1 MISAIIACFV
11 IGYTVIVFEH
21 PLRLDKTVPALL
33 MGAICWAL
41 ISLGFNSGALN
52 IVDGHEH
59 LFTLSHEI
67 MDVVKAAIAAGGA
80 DEQLIQAFTQAIT
93 QVPELLPE
101 LQTEYVH
108 RFEETLHHMHDM
120 GTAVTGANIEEAF
133 HHTNEEGFGSNLLH
147 HLGKTA
153 EILIFLIG
161 AMTIVEIVDLHR
173 GFDILKGWI
182 STRSK
187 KKLLW
192 IVGAL
197 GFILSAIIDNLTATI
212 VLVTLLRKLVPNREE
227 RIWYVAMIVIAANA
241 GGAWSPIGDVT
252 TTMLWIGKR
261 VTTLGLVEYLILP
274 SLVCFVVPFLIASY
288 LKPFQGNISSP
299 ELESNEGVSE
309 SNERLLSSKTML
321 FLGLGMIVFVPI
333 FKTITHLP
341 PYIGMMLSLGVV
353 WLVSE
358 YIHPEE
364 DFTDERKEV
373 YSAHKALSRI
383 EMSSI
388 LFFLGILMGV
398 AALETIAIGNV
409 GALRAVADQLRA
421 IIPNQDIVIFILGF
435 LSAIIDNVPLVAAS
449 MGMYDLKVFAEDDKL
464 WHFIAYSAG
473 TGGSMLIIGS
483 AAGVAAM
490 GMERIDFIWYF
501 KKIAWLAFIGFAA
514 GAAVF
519 LLIEHFINPIA
530 G

>member
-1 MISAIIACFV
+1 MLTAVIACFV
-11 IGYTVIVFEH
+11 IGYIVIVFEH
-21 PLRLDKTVPALL
+21 PLHLDKTVPALL

-41 ISLGFNSGALN
+41 ISLGFNGGLLDV
-52 IVDGHEH
+52 VDGHEH
-59 LFTLSHEI
+59 LFTMSHEVLDAI
-67 MDVVKAAIAAGGA
+67 KAAIASGGT
-80 DEQLIQAFTQAIT
+80 DEQLTQAVT
-93 QVPELLPE
+93 QSLADVGSLTPEIQQE
-101 LQTEYVH
+101 FVH
-108 RFEETLHHMHDM
+108 RFEETLHHMHDVS
-120 GTAVTGANIEEAF
+120 TAVTVENISEAF

-182 STRSK
+182 NTRSR

-192 IVGAL
+192 IVGIL

-212 VLVTLLRKLVPNREE
+212 VLVTLLRKLVPDREQ

-252 TTMLWIGKR
+252 TTMLWIGDR
-261 VTTLGLVEYLILP
+261 VSVSGLMEYLIVP
-274 SLVCFVVPFLIASY
+274 SLVCFIVPFVIASFM
-288 LKPFQGNISSP
+288 KPFQGQIITP
-299 ELESNEGVSE
+299 ELESNEGVPE
-309 SNERLLSSKTML
+309 ANERLLSSKTML
-321 FLGLGMIVFVPI
+321 FLGLGMIMFVPI
-333 FKTITHLP
+333 FKVVTHLP
-341 PYIGMMLSLGVV
+341 PYLGMMLSLGVV

-364 DFTDERKEV
+364 DFTEERKAA
-373 YSAHKALSRI
+373 YSPHKALSRI

-388 LFFLGILMGV
+388 LFFLGILMAV
-398 AALETIAIGNV
+398 AALETIAVGNV
-409 GALRAVADQLRA
+409 GALRAVADALQEA
-421 IIPNQDIVIFILGF
+421 IPNQDIVIFILGF

-449 MGMYDLKVFAEDDKL
+449 MGMYDMQTYATDAKL

-490 GMERIDFIWYF
+490 GMERIDFIWYL
-501 KKIAWLAFIGFAA
+501 KKIGWLAFLGFAA
-514 GAAVF
+514 GAGVF
-519 LLIEHFINPIA
+519 LVIENLFNI
-530 G
+530 GG